1 MKVNVELIRK
11 EIFNFEVEAV
21 LNSDGGIDEEATK
34 DKAYYVYC
42 EAIDKENLHDYLYDV
57 ELQYGDIE
65 EVKND

>member
-1 MKVNVELIRK
+1 MKVNIEVIRK

-21 LNSDGGIDEEATK
+21 LNSDGSIDEEATK
-34 DKAYYVYC
+34 DKAYEVYC